1 MQNTT
6 LQLGQI
12 LQLETEVNGVVNAQ
26 TGENIAKGLMKEVLK
41 FKTKYWLMQL
51 SDDLVEEKKKIEA
64 VRDQLVKELGQEDET
79 GAISLPVYINEVRD
93 EEGKIVWTKW
103 GDRQQT
109 AHERWIS
116 DDNMVGAEQ
125 MPPNNY
131 KITGGKFEVV
141 DSCEKLQVYALPL
154 KYTTSPTL

>member
-12 LQLETEVNGVVNAQ
+12 LQLETEVNGVINTQ
-26 TGENIAKGLMKEVLK
+26 TGEVVSKGLMKEVLK

-79 GAISLPVYINEVRD
+79 GSISLPVFINEIQD
-93 EEGKIVWTKW
+93 EDGKLVSREVNPKFLDFQEKFNELLAETKEL
-103 GDRQQT
+103 T
-109 AHERWIS
+109 H
-116 DDNMVGAEQ
+116 
-125 MPPNNY
+125 
-131 KITGGKFEVV
+131 GKFLLEDFESVESAEVYPV
-141 DSCEKLQVYALPL
+141 FFKLISAE
-154 KYTTSPTL
+154 